1 MKIGIINYG
10 CGNSSNIIKAFN
22 KVGINCAL
30 IENKKDIMNFDKII
44 LPGMGSAPHA
54 MRILK
59 KNKLDLYIKKFNEN
73 SNPILGIC
81 LGFQLAL
88 NTYEI
93 DKTNKLRCL
102 SLIKGSVKKIENVEY
117 PLPIINWNKVESKNK
132 KDNLNNKLFYFS
144 HSYYCDLSLMKKN
157 ITFVNINGKKIISSY
172 ENKNLY
178 LYQFHPELSGE
189 NGLNLLKKFK
199 EL

>member
-1 MKIGIINYG
+1 MKIGIIDYG
-10 CGNSSNIIKAFN
+10 CGNTSNIIKAFN
-22 KVGINCAL
+22 KVGINCGL
-30 IENKKDIMNFDKII
+30 IKNKKDIMNFEKII

-54 MRILK
+54 MRALK
-59 KNKLDLYIKKFNEN
+59 QNKLDLYIKKFNEN
-73 SNPILGIC
+73 LNPILGIC

-93 DKTNKLRCL
+93 SKTNKLNCL
-102 SLIKGSVKKIENVEY
+102 SLIKGSVKKIENVKY
-117 PLPIINWNKVESKNK
+117 PLPIINWIKVESKDKKENLTNK
-132 KDNLNNKLFYFS
+132 SFYFS
-144 HSYYCDLSLMKKN
+144 HGYYCDLNSRDKN
-157 ITFVNINGKKIISSY
+157 ITFVNVSSKKIISSY

-178 LYQFHPELSGE
+178 FYQFHPELSGK